1 MDLSKGVLLLVSTL
15 VIGFAVFFVFDYRL
29 AILFAFLW
37 VDKIIISA
45 FGAIRYFGVEL
56 TTVIGIILAMLYG
69 PWAAFVFLLVLIPI
83 LHGFKYIFLPM
94 PQPEWP
100 LFVPS
105 PYNIVDALGAFVAGF
120 LTPFSFLIN
129 VFITAVVK
137 DILFALAEKYMISKP
152 VNILS
157 AITSV
162 LFNMFAGYPFGLF
175 VLSLI
180 AYSI

>member
-1 MDLSKGVLLLVSTL
+1 MNFSKGVLFLLLTL
-15 VIGFAVFFVFDYRL
+15 VIGIAILAIFDIRL

-37 VDKIIISA
+37 VDKTIISA

-56 TTVIGIILAMLYG
+56 TTVIGVILAGIYG
-69 PWAAFVFLLVLIPI
+69 PWFAFAFLLVLIPV
-83 LHGFKYIFLPM
+83 LHGFKYIFLPL

-105 PYNIVDALGAFVAGF
+105 PYNIVDALGALIAGF
-120 LTPFSFLIN
+120 MPFSFL
-129 VFITAVVK
+129 VKLFITAVAK

-152 VNILS
+152 VNVLS

-162 LFNMFAGYPFGLF
+162 AFNMVVGYPFGLF
-175 VLSLI
+175 VLGVI
-180 AYSI
+180 AHV